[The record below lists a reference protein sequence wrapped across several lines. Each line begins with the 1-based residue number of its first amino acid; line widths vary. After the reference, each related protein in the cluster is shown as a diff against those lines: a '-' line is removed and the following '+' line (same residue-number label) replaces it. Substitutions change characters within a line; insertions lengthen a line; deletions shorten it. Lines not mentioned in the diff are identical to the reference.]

1 MDIIIKDLKNKLKQ
15 KLTVEFPQLAWEY
28 NNLTKD
34 PMRGELVDDEFSVKV
49 KNRLKWYGKYHEG
62 MTVKEI
68 VDTIFSIAESE
79 HLKNRGFYL
88 DGKKKNVIKLDNDK
102 YIYFNF
108 GKYKPNLN
116 FLLNYS
122 HLLDDI
128 NFKRDNDLNKQ
139 LNLNFT
145 GDISFLRGRFFKSKK
160 GSDFFD
166 MTDPDNSPHVL
177 IKIDWGGAFNNSRG
191 LKSVPSQKL
200 YHRVASS
207 NGGGM
212 GVDYLI
218 LPVDYK
224 ATYTVSNF

>member
-88 DGKKKNVIKLDNDK
+88 DGKEKNIVKLDNGK

-108 GKYKPNLN
+108 GKCDPNLN
-116 FLLNYS
+116 FLVNYN
-122 HLLDDI
+122 HLLDGIIYETDSM
-128 NFKRDNDLNKQ
+128 LNKQ
-139 LNLNFT
+139 LNLDYT
-145 GDISFLRGRFFKSKK
+145 GDITFLKGRFFKSKK
-160 GSDFFD
+160 GSNFFD
-166 MTDPDNSPHVL
+166 LTSNDKPHVL
-177 IKIDWGGAFNNSRG
+177 IKINWGGAFNNSRG
-191 LKSVPSQKL
+191 IKTVPNDSIYYRCAKSN
-200 YHRVASS
+200 
-207 NGGGM
+207 NGRM

-218 LPVDYK
+218 LPIDYK
-224 ATYTVSNF
+224 TNYTLDDF

>member
-1 MDIIIKDLKNKLKQ
+1 MMNIKKSLKELLTVKYPQLKWAYDNLIKDGYGRPREDK
-15 KLTVEFPQLAWEY
+15 EFIEEVI
-28 NNLTKD
+28 
-34 PMRGELVDDEFSVKV
+34 RV
-49 KNRLKWYGKYHEG
+49 LKWHGKHREG
-62 MTVKEI
+62 MTAEEI
-68 VDTIFSIAESE
+68 VNTIFSITESE